1 MNNKFDYSVLGI
13 KIRQARKAKNM
24 TQEQLAEACD
34 LSTAHIGHIERG
46 TRALSIE
53 SLILISRVLNIST
66 DYLLFDVANLGDK
79 RIDNLLG
86 LVKNADKEKV
96 DRFYVVVKILAENID
111 KI

>member
-1 MNNKFDYSVLGI
+1 MNNKFDYSVLGN

-66 DYLLFDVANLGDK
+66 DYLLLDISNSGDK
-79 RIDNLLG
+79 RIDNLLEI
-86 LVKNADKEKV
+86 VKNADKEKAG
-96 DRFYVVVKILAENID
+96 RFYEIDKILAENID